1 MLIFR
6 VFRAFRGSCLLLR
19 FRFCGLDAKLH
30 LLRVDGLACA
40 AEAVDGRDGE
50 SQIGVHG
57 KFGEGEDAFDG
68 LVLTV
73 WPEEE
78 LVRQDAFAGIDSN
91 HVVHGAFRADGAAG
105 QLTVVIPSE
114 DAVVSVNAGL
124 GNMQRE
130 LDLI

>member
-6 VFRAFRGSCLLLR
+6 VFRAFRGSSLMFRLRLDRSRGLLLR

-40 AEAVDGRDGE
+40 AEAVDRRDGE

-91 HVVHGAFRADGAAG
+91 HVVHGAFRAPA
-105 QLTVVIPSE
+105 SWKW
-114 DAVVSVNAGL
+114 
-124 GNMQRE
+124 
-130 LDLI
+130 